1 MLYEIPHKNDEES
14 FSLFTAKRGFTPL
27 ELALRQAKASYPVM
41 LCYIL
46 FPMYR
51 ILATPR
57 SFKSEGPHLE
67 LLRSHGCTVD
77 LFSKDHPL
85 SSSELREKIPGYDA
99 LILGLDHCDASV
111 IEVADKLKVISRNG
125 AGYDN
130 VDMEAASS
138 KNIVVMYAPG
148 MNTIG
153 VAELTMGLMYSLARD
168 LPTISTAAK
177 QGNWQR
183 DQGWELSGKTLGIIG
198 LGAIGR
204 EVAKRA
210 LANDMRV
217 IAFDPYAKTYS
228 SVELTNLENVIQ
240 QADIVSLHT
249 ALTPET
255 HHLMNAERFV
265 HMKNGAYL
273 INTARGGL
281 VDEMALYDA
290 LKSDKLAGAAMDA
303 FEIEPPEG
311 NPLLELDNFIATPHI
326 GANTKESVARANL
339 QAAKNVLDILQGREN
354 PFILN
359 KDR

>member
-1 MLYEIPHKNDEES
+1 
-14 FSLFTAKRGFTPL
+14 
-27 ELALRQAKASYPVM
+27 
-41 LCYIL
+41 
-46 FPMYR
+46 MYK

-57 SFKSEGPHLE
+57 SFVNAKEALE

-85 SSSELREKIPGYDA
+85 SSLELREKIPGYDA

-111 IEVADKLKVISRNG
+111 IEASDNLKAISRNG
-125 AGYDN
+125 AGYDK
-130 VDMEAASS
+130 VDLEAARG

-153 VAELTMGLMYSLARD
+153 VAELTMALLYSLARD
-168 LPTISTAAK
+168 LPRISTAAK
-177 QGNWQR
+177 EGKWQR
-183 DQGWELSGKTLGIIG
+183 SQGWELSGKTLGIIG

-217 IAFDPYAKTYS
+217 IAYDPYAKAYS
-228 SVELTNLENVIQ
+228 SVKLTNLDSVIQ
-240 QADIVSLHT
+240 QADILSLHT

-255 HHLMNAERFV
+255 QHLINARSLSN
-265 HMKNGAYL
+265 MKNGAYL
-273 INTARGGL
+273 VNTARGGL
-281 VDEMALYDA
+281 VDEVALYNA
-290 LKSDKLAGAAMDA
+290 LKNNKLAGAAMDA

-354 PFILN
+354 QFILN
-359 KDR
+359 KTGDR

>member
-1 MLYEIPHKNDEES
+1 
-14 FSLFTAKRGFTPL
+14 
-27 ELALRQAKASYPVM
+27 
-41 LCYIL
+41 
-46 FPMYR
+46 MYK

-57 SFKSEGPHLE
+57 SFVNAKEALE
-67 LLRSHGCTVD
+67 LLQSHGCTVD

-85 SSSELREKIPGYDA
+85 SSLELREKIPGYDA

-111 IEVADKLKVISRNG
+111 IEASDNLKAISRNG
-125 AGYDN
+125 AGYDK
-130 VDMEAASS
+130 VDLEAARG

-153 VAELTMGLMYSLARD
+153 VAELTMALLYSLARD
-168 LPTISTAAK
+168 LPRISTAAK
-177 QGNWQR
+177 EGKWQR
-183 DQGWELSGKTLGIIG
+183 SQGWELSGKTLGIIG

-217 IAFDPYAKTYS
+217 IAYDPYAKAYS
-228 SVELTNLENVIQ
+228 SVKLTNLDSVIQ
-240 QADIVSLHT
+240 QADILSLHT

-255 HHLMNAERFV
+255 QHLINARSLSN
-265 HMKNGAYL
+265 MKNGAYL
-273 INTARGGL
+273 VNTARGGL
-281 VDEMALYDA
+281 VDEVALYNA
-290 LKSDKLAGAAMDA
+290 LKNNKLAGAAMDA

-354 PFILN
+354 QFILN
-359 KDR
+359 KTGDR

>member
-1 MLYEIPHKNDEES
+1 MVLFYPEIRVDSE
-14 FSLFTAKRGFTPL
+14 A
-27 ELALRQAKASYPVM
+27 
-41 LCYIL
+41 
-46 FPMYR
+46 MYK

-57 SFKSEGPHLE
+57 SFSHATEALE
-67 LLRSHGCTVD
+67 LLVSHGCTVD
-77 LFSKDHPL
+77 LFSREYPL
-85 SSSELREKIPGYDA
+85 SSADLSEKIPGYDA
-99 LILGLDHCDASV
+99 LILGLDACDASV
-111 IEVADKLKVISRNG
+111 IEAADKLEVISRNG
-125 AGYDN
+125 AGYDK
-130 VDMEAASS
+130 VDLGAASE

-168 LPTISTAAK
+168 LPNISTSAR
-177 QGNWQR
+177 QGKWQR
-183 DQGWELSGKTLGIIG
+183 SQGWELSGKTLGIIG
-198 LGAIGR
+198 LGAIGC

-217 IAFDPYAKTYS
+217 VAFDPYAKPYS
-228 SVELTNLENVIQ
+228 SVELVSLDEVTE
-240 QADIVSLHT
+240 QADILSLHT

-255 HHLMNAERFV
+255 QHLINAESLA
-265 HMKNGAYL
+265 HMKDGAYL

-281 VDEMALYDA
+281 VDEVALCDA
-290 LKSDKLAGAAMDA
+290 LKNNKLAGAAMDA

-311 NPLLELDNFIATPHI
+311 NPLLGLLNFIATPHI

-359 KDR
+359 RMQRTESKSKAPQQKLMADG